1 MASRLLNSGMNR
13 HRKLCPLLQFHHQNV
28 SNAAALPCSY
38 QEPELPRRAIH
49 HRGIIWNGTLLRK
62 TQQSPDQK
70 SPNQRSPMKAKCLLY
85 TDTSQKVMFIG
96 RTTLPCSHTS
106 CLFHVCESNT
116 HMCFWSHSTENENWK
131 KQRQQR
137 TQREN
142 GAELTPLQMIFVMS
156 YTLHKKSPIAHLRNN
171 KTLQHLLQQQWFQY
185 VKIK

>member
-1 MASRLLNSGMNR
+1 MPLTQSLILRHWKYLFMASRLLNSGMNR

-96 RTTLPCSHTS
+96 RTTLPCSHFLPFPRLWVKHS
-106 CLFHVCESNT
+106 HVLLISFHWKWELKKT
-116 HMCFWSHSTENENWK
+116 KTAENAKRKWC
-131 KQRQQR
+131 R
-137 TQREN
+137 TDSITN
-142 GAELTPLQMIFVMS
+142 DICDV
-156 YTLHKKSPIAHLRNN
+156 LHI
-171 KTLQHLLQQQWFQY
+171 T
-185 VKIK
+185 